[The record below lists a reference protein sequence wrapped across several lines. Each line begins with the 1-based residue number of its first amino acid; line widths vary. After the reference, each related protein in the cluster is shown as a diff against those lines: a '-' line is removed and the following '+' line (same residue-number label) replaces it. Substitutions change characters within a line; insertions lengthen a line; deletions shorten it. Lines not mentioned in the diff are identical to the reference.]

1 MEISDIRWNEPSN
14 ADYDGSMS
22 SVSPSPSNSA
32 SSQDATEV
40 RARVDLNSGNEPG
53 DLPDTSVTLVVPSE
67 NLWVRHWPLVQEP
80 VKGVIFITLVVGM
93 AASAVLKTQQPAMGV
108 LVMVA
113 FLAVTTWFWIPV
125 VFRLHQSG
133 IDVHRFAW
141 WKRPSTTRTFFRIP
155 WHLIKRWEST
165 ERGVMLLPT
174 NQRLPIE
181 YMNGM
186 FLSWG
191 GQREAM
197 EAKLRFHL
205 AQRKRISSGSSRIR
219 VGSTRNEVSEP

>member
-1 MEISDIRWNEPSN
+1 MHIRWIEPAN
-14 ADYDGSMS
+14 ADYDGRMS
-22 SVSPSPSNSA
+22 SVSPSSSNSA
-32 SSQDATEV
+32 GSQDATEV
-40 RARVDLNSGNEPG
+40 RARVELTSS
-53 DLPDTSVTLVVPSE
+53 DLPGEVSDASLVVPGE
-67 NLWVRHWPLVQEP
+67 DLWVRHWPMVQEP
-80 VKGVIFITLVVGM
+80 VKGVIFMTLVTGM
-93 AASAVLKTQQPAMGV
+93 AASALLKTQQPAMGA
-108 LVMVA
+108 LVIVA

-125 VFRLHQSG
+125 VVRLHQSG

-141 WKRPSTTRTFFRIP
+141 WKRPSATRTFLRIP

-197 EAKLRFHL
+197 EAKLRLHL

-219 VGSTRNEVSEP
+219 VGSTRNEVSER